1 MLNIND
7 EEVLFDSKYIQVK
20 KTIKNGFIHVEEPW
34 CNNQGVAI
42 LPYVLKDNEYY
53 FLQIHNEKNPA
64 HEISKI
70 SQYST
75 ITGGL
80 ETMDYYTTVVKE
92 MWEETGI
99 DISGNNVVIDKFNW
113 SFANKSSN
121 KKWFLYAIDLTNL
134 NLNIT
139 KTYYGKG
146 GDGTYFEKD
155 IHAKFINSFTLVST
169 GDILSTSIWGKLNLF
184 KKYKEKQYQN
194 FLKKIEDKLLTTNN
208 LNQKINL
215 RLLFDE
221 KFLNNELYVKNTKET
236 TSIPTGFPLHY
247 AVDNGYFEIAKLLLE
262 KGADPNIKDVGG
274 TPLQIAVS
282 NFNNNIEIVKLLL
295 ENDADINIQ
304 NKYGN
309 NTILDVL
316 FKNNK
321 IEIIKEILIKKIIND
336 YNEKKY
342 IDILLIYFSKYN
354 DILSFKWL
362 NENFK
367 IDSNIEDKETFCSP
381 LYYAVNNNNIEIVKL
396 LLENDADIN
405 EQDING
411 STPLHWAI
419 ECNNIEIVK
428 LLLENDADINEQDI
442 NGCAPLHWAIEC
454 NNIEI
459 VKLLLENDADIN
471 AQEKS
476 LATPLHLSIYTNN
489 FDMIKLLLEK
499 GADLNIKDIGE
510 FTTLNVLLKKYNISS
525 EISQLLFKQLNFKK
539 NIKRKFLKKELT
551 NSTKSKLPKLIFEKE
566 EINAI
571 NLQNQ
576 PSTSKTQSSSSK
588 SQKM

>member
-1 MLNIND
+1 M
-7 EEVLFDSKYIQVK
+7 
-20 KTIKNGFIHVEEPW
+20 
-34 CNNQGVAI
+34 
-42 LPYVLKDNEYY
+42 
-53 FLQIHNEKNPA
+53 
-64 HEISKI
+64 
-70 SQYST
+70 
-75 ITGGL
+75 
-80 ETMDYYTTVVKE
+80 
-92 MWEETGI
+92 
-99 DISGNNVVIDKFNW
+99 
-113 SFANKSSN
+113 
-121 KKWFLYAIDLTNL
+121 
-134 NLNIT
+134 
-139 KTYYGKG
+139 
-146 GDGTYFEKD
+146 
-155 IHAKFINSFTLVST
+155 
-169 GDILSTSIWGKLNLF
+169 
-184 KKYKEKQYQN
+184 
-194 FLKKIEDKLLTTNN
+194 
-208 LNQKINL
+208 
-215 RLLFDE
+215 
-221 KFLNNELYVKNTKET
+221 
-236 TSIPTGFPLHY
+236 HY
-247 AVDNGYFEIAKLLLE
+247 AVDNCYFEIAKLLLE

-411 STPLHWAI
+411 
-419 ECNNIEIVK
+419 
-428 LLLENDADINEQDI
+428 
-442 NGCAPLHWAIEC
+442 CAPLHWAIEC

-525 EISQLLFKQLNFKK
+525 EISQLLLKQVNFKK

>member
-1 MLNIND
+1 M
-7 EEVLFDSKYIQVK
+7 
-20 KTIKNGFIHVEEPW
+20 
-34 CNNQGVAI
+34 
-42 LPYVLKDNEYY
+42 
-53 FLQIHNEKNPA
+53 
-64 HEISKI
+64 
-70 SQYST
+70 
-75 ITGGL
+75 
-80 ETMDYYTTVVKE
+80 
-92 MWEETGI
+92 
-99 DISGNNVVIDKFNW
+99 
-113 SFANKSSN
+113 
-121 KKWFLYAIDLTNL
+121 
-134 NLNIT
+134 
-139 KTYYGKG
+139 
-146 GDGTYFEKD
+146 
-155 IHAKFINSFTLVST
+155 
-169 GDILSTSIWGKLNLF
+169 
-184 KKYKEKQYQN
+184 
-194 FLKKIEDKLLTTNN
+194 
-208 LNQKINL
+208 
-215 RLLFDE
+215 
-221 KFLNNELYVKNTKET
+221 
-236 TSIPTGFPLHY
+236 
-247 AVDNGYFEIAKLLLE
+247 
-262 KGADPNIKDVGG
+262 
-274 TPLQIAVS
+274 
-282 NFNNNIEIVKLLL
+282 
-295 ENDADINIQ
+295 
-304 NKYGN
+304 
-309 NTILDVL
+309 
-316 FKNNK
+316 
-321 IEIIKEILIKKIIND
+321 
-336 YNEKKY
+336 
-342 IDILLIYFSKYN
+342 
-354 DILSFKWL
+354 SFKWL

-428 LLLENDADINEQDI
+428 LLLENDADINAQDI

-525 EISQLLFKQLNFKK
+525 EISQLLFKQVNFKK